1 MSRRRRR
8 NRPAFHMVTLHKPF
22 DRQRYQQAADACD
35 LTMEELFKW
44 GADLIVIL
52 LDRFEGW
59 K

>member
-1 MSRRRRR
+1 
-8 NRPAFHMVTLHKPF
+8 MVTIHNPF